1 MLDFVAVAKSRQL
14 ASESVCIDLA
24 PGGAVETLPWITL
37 LQGTGMIS
45 KWWKKRDFIYTA
57 ALDES
62 KKRLKGGGH
71 RRSRE
76 SGRWSV
82 MENRLH
88 ERFAKLRRAPSPP
101 P

>member
-1 MLDFVAVAKSRQL
+1 MLDFAAVAKSRQL
-14 ASESVCIDLA
+14 ALESVCTDLA
-24 PGGAVETLPWITL
+24 PGGAVEALPWITL
-37 LQGTGMIS
+37 LQGSGMIS
-45 KWWKKRDFIYTA
+45 KWWKKRDSIYAA

-88 ERFAKLRRAPSPP
+88 ERFAKLGRAPSPP